1 MDPNQPVPY
10 GSFNPLNWIPPARDL
25 GLLARFATGTPY
37 SYLPVM
43 DAKEK
48 ARYDRYFAAVQGA
61 AKKAPGERMVT
72 ASVRDFIEKRAALQ
86 GTPMEKQAVSAGAV
100 AHAAGAAA
108 EAGGVKGLLGSLK
121 IFGPTALIG
130 GTVLGLDLLAKPLFE
145 RIGFKAREQ
154 AYPGVTGLPA
164 RVRMDELGAEAM
176 AKAIG
181 TELGKSSVGLLS
193 DIVSKMVHAP
203 AELMAGKERQSI
215 FDILRKEDDVIARA
229 DKQQLA
235 EAYHTMARFAPTLA
249 TDKNAVK
256 TFLRESVL
264 YGTGPNPMGIKQLA
278 EAERAVTNTDKPTG
292 DRR

>member
-10 GSFNPLNWIPPARDL
+10 GSMNPLNWVPPIRDV
-25 GLLARFATGTPY
+25 GLLASFVQGKPY
-37 SYLPVM
+37 SYLPMM
-43 DAKEK
+43 DRTER

-72 ASVRDFIEKRAALQ
+72 ASVKTFIEKRAALQ
-86 GTPMEKQAVSAGAV
+86 GTPMEKQAIAPSTIAR
-100 AHAAGAAA
+100 AAGAAA
-108 EAGGVKGLLGSLK
+108 EAAEVGGLKGLLGKGFK

-130 GTVLGLDLLAKPLFE
+130 GTVLGLDILGKPLLE
-145 RIGFKAREQ
+145 RLGYKARAE

-164 RVRMDELGAEAM
+164 RVRMDELAAESFA
-176 AKAIG
+176 
-181 TELGKSSVGLLS
+181 TSVGKQVGIGSIALLG
-193 DIVSKMVHAP
+193 DMISKAVHVP

-215 FDILRKEDDVIARA
+215 FDLLRKEDDVIARA
-229 DKQQLA
+229 DKSQLA

-264 YGTGPNPMGIKQLA
+264 YGAGPNPMAIKQLA
-278 EAERAVTNTDKPTG
+278 EAEEAVNP
-292 DRR
+292 RPRE